1 MKELF
6 SKRAKKII
14 TTVSLSC
21 FLCSPVSYVCSMN
34 QASAAA
40 LNTNVAYEQQFNTV
54 GFDKDDHWN
63 RGRSDEDKDW
73 KKPPRHDD
81 DDDEHEHHHDH
92 EHEHHHDH
100 DEEHEHHHDHEHEH
114 EHHHDHDHDHHHHH
128 ADDVFTSW
136 GTETPKKYEK
146 AELDSILKKLSESE
160 DYGKVLRSKGMLPC
174 TDGTWMYFDLVPEEY
189 EIREGSADFTGRI
202 CVIGSELKED
212 ALKELF
218 EV

>member
-34 QASAAA
+34 QASAGA

-81 DDDEHEHHHDH
+81 DDDDWTPPPPRHDDDDDDWDRPPR
-92 EHEHHHDH
+92 HDDDDDDWDRPPRH
-100 DEEHEHHHDHEHEH
+100 DR
-114 EHHHDHDHDHHHHH
+114 
-128 ADDVFTSW
+128 DDRDDRDD
-136 GTETPKKYEK
+136 
-146 AELDSILKKLSESE
+146 DSDK
-160 DYGKVLRSKGMLPC
+160 DYDKGDITAAVLIG
-174 TDGTWMYFDLVPEEY
+174 G
-189 EIREGSADFTGRI
+189 
-202 CVIGSELKED
+202 VIGAIIAKNT
-212 ALKELF
+212 
-218 EV
+218 

>member
-34 QASAAA
+34 QALAAA

-81 DDDEHEHHHDH
+81 DDDDWDRDRPPRHDDDDDDWDRPPR
-92 EHEHHHDH
+92 HDR
-100 DEEHEHHHDHEHEH
+100 
-114 EHHHDHDHDHHHHH
+114 
-128 ADDVFTSW
+128 DDRDDRDD
-136 GTETPKKYEK
+136 
-146 AELDSILKKLSESE
+146 DSDK
-160 DYGKVLRSKGMLPC
+160 DYDKGDITAAVLIG
-174 TDGTWMYFDLVPEEY
+174 G
-189 EIREGSADFTGRI
+189 
-202 CVIGSELKED
+202 VIGAIIAKNT
-212 ALKELF
+212 
-218 EV
+218 

>member
-81 DDDEHEHHHDH
+81 DDDDWDRPPRHDDDDDDWDRPPR
-92 EHEHHHDH
+92 HDR
-100 DEEHEHHHDHEHEH
+100 
-114 EHHHDHDHDHHHHH
+114 
-128 ADDVFTSW
+128 DDRDDRDD
-136 GTETPKKYEK
+136 
-146 AELDSILKKLSESE
+146 DSDK
-160 DYGKVLRSKGMLPC
+160 DYDKGDITAAVLIG
-174 TDGTWMYFDLVPEEY
+174 G
-189 EIREGSADFTGRI
+189 
-202 CVIGSELKED
+202 VIGAIIAKNT
-212 ALKELF
+212 
-218 EV
+218 

>member
-34 QASAAA
+34 QALAGA

-73 KKPPRHDD
+73 KKPPPPRDDDRDDKRPPRHDRDDDDWTPPPPRHDD
-81 DDDEHEHHHDH
+81 DDDDWDRDRPPRHDR
-92 EHEHHHDH
+92 
-100 DEEHEHHHDHEHEH
+100 
-114 EHHHDHDHDHHHHH
+114 
-128 ADDVFTSW
+128 DDRDDRDD
-136 GTETPKKYEK
+136 
-146 AELDSILKKLSESE
+146 DSDK
-160 DYGKVLRSKGMLPC
+160 DYDKGDITAAVLIG
-174 TDGTWMYFDLVPEEY
+174 G
-189 EIREGSADFTGRI
+189 
-202 CVIGSELKED
+202 VIGAIIAKNT
-212 ALKELF
+212 
-218 EV
+218 

>member
-34 QASAAA
+34 QALAGA

-81 DDDEHEHHHDH
+81 DDDWTPPPPRHDDDDDDDWDRDRPPR
-92 EHEHHHDH
+92 HDR
-100 DEEHEHHHDHEHEH
+100 
-114 EHHHDHDHDHHHHH
+114 
-128 ADDVFTSW
+128 DDRDDRDD
-136 GTETPKKYEK
+136 
-146 AELDSILKKLSESE
+146 DSDK
-160 DYGKVLRSKGMLPC
+160 DYDKGDITAAVLIG
-174 TDGTWMYFDLVPEEY
+174 G
-189 EIREGSADFTGRI
+189 
-202 CVIGSELKED
+202 VIGAIIAKNT
-212 ALKELF
+212 
-218 EV
+218 

>member
-1 MKELF
+1 MK
-6 SKRAKKII
+6 
-14 TTVSLSC
+14 SLYLECNAGISGDM
-21 FLCSPVSYVCSMN
+21 LV
-34 QASAAA
+34 AA
-40 LNTNVAYEQQFNTV
+40 LLDLGADKEALDKALQSIPAK
-54 GFDKDDHWN
+54 GFEYKISRVSKAGVDCCDFDVIL
-63 RGRSDEDKDW
+63 DE
-73 KKPPRHDD
+73 
-81 DDDEHEHHHDH
+81 EHAN
-92 EHEHHHDH
+92 HDH
-100 DEEHEHHHDHEHEH
+100 DMAFLHGNSDAVVHSHEHEH
-114 EHHHDHDHDHHHHH
+114 EHHHDHEHDHHHHH

>member
-34 QASAAA
+34 QALAAA

-81 DDDEHEHHHDH
+81 DDDDDWDRPPRHDDDDDDWDRPPR
-92 EHEHHHDH
+92 HDR
-100 DEEHEHHHDHEHEH
+100 
-114 EHHHDHDHDHHHHH
+114 
-128 ADDVFTSW
+128 DDRDDRDD
-136 GTETPKKYEK
+136 
-146 AELDSILKKLSESE
+146 DSDK
-160 DYGKVLRSKGMLPC
+160 DYDKGDITAAVLIG
-174 TDGTWMYFDLVPEEY
+174 G
-189 EIREGSADFTGRI
+189 
-202 CVIGSELKED
+202 VIGAIIAKNT
-212 ALKELF
+212 
-218 EV
+218 

>member
-81 DDDEHEHHHDH
+81 DDDDDWTPPPPRHDDDDDDWDRDRPPR
-92 EHEHHHDH
+92 HDR
-100 DEEHEHHHDHEHEH
+100 
-114 EHHHDHDHDHHHHH
+114 
-128 ADDVFTSW
+128 DDRDDRDD
-136 GTETPKKYEK
+136 
-146 AELDSILKKLSESE
+146 DSDK
-160 DYGKVLRSKGMLPC
+160 DYDKGDITAAVLIG
-174 TDGTWMYFDLVPEEY
+174 G
-189 EIREGSADFTGRI
+189 
-202 CVIGSELKED
+202 VIGQAVGKGFRGTISAVSDDGFAEAVEPDGEAFILGVQWHPELLTEYREHQRIFSEFMK
-212 ALKELF
+212 AAAIKRRIAY
-218 EV
+218 

>member
-34 QASAAA
+34 QALAAA

-81 DDDEHEHHHDH
+81 DDDDDWTPPPPRHDDDDDDWDRPPR
-92 EHEHHHDH
+92 HDR
-100 DEEHEHHHDHEHEH
+100 
-114 EHHHDHDHDHHHHH
+114 
-128 ADDVFTSW
+128 DDRDDRDD
-136 GTETPKKYEK
+136 
-146 AELDSILKKLSESE
+146 DSDK
-160 DYGKVLRSKGMLPC
+160 DYDKGDITAAVLIG
-174 TDGTWMYFDLVPEEY
+174 G
-189 EIREGSADFTGRI
+189 
-202 CVIGSELKED
+202 VIGAIIAKNT
-212 ALKELF
+212 
-218 EV
+218 

>member
-73 KKPPRHDD
+73 KKTPPPRDDDRDDKRPPRHDRDDDDWTPPPPRHDD
-81 DDDEHEHHHDH
+81 DDDDWDRDRPPRHDR
-92 EHEHHHDH
+92 
-100 DEEHEHHHDHEHEH
+100 
-114 EHHHDHDHDHHHHH
+114 
-128 ADDVFTSW
+128 DDRDDRDD
-136 GTETPKKYEK
+136 
-146 AELDSILKKLSESE
+146 DSDK
-160 DYGKVLRSKGMLPC
+160 DYDKGDITAAVLIG
-174 TDGTWMYFDLVPEEY
+174 G
-189 EIREGSADFTGRI
+189 
-202 CVIGSELKED
+202 VIGAIIAKNT
-212 ALKELF
+212 
-218 EV
+218 

>member
-14 TTVSLSC
+14 TTVSISC

-34 QASAAA
+34 QALAAA

-81 DDDEHEHHHDH
+81 DDDDWDRPPRHDR
-92 EHEHHHDH
+92 
-100 DEEHEHHHDHEHEH
+100 
-114 EHHHDHDHDHHHHH
+114 
-128 ADDVFTSW
+128 DDRDDRDD
-136 GTETPKKYEK
+136 
-146 AELDSILKKLSESE
+146 DSDK
-160 DYGKVLRSKGMLPC
+160 DYDKGDITAAVLIG
-174 TDGTWMYFDLVPEEY
+174 G
-189 EIREGSADFTGRI
+189 
-202 CVIGSELKED
+202 VIGAIIAKNT
-212 ALKELF
+212 
-218 EV
+218 

>member
-40 LNTNVAYEQQFNTV
+40 LNTNVVYEQQFNTV

-73 KKPPRHDD
+73 KKPPPPRDDDRDDKRPPRHDD
-81 DDDEHEHHHDH
+81 DDDDWDRDRPPRHDR
-92 EHEHHHDH
+92 
-100 DEEHEHHHDHEHEH
+100 
-114 EHHHDHDHDHHHHH
+114 
-128 ADDVFTSW
+128 DDRDDRDD
-136 GTETPKKYEK
+136 
-146 AELDSILKKLSESE
+146 DSDK
-160 DYGKVLRSKGMLPC
+160 DYDKGDITAAVLIG
-174 TDGTWMYFDLVPEEY
+174 G
-189 EIREGSADFTGRI
+189 
-202 CVIGSELKED
+202 VIGAIIAKNT
-212 ALKELF
+212 
-218 EV
+218 

>member
-34 QASAAA
+34 QALAGA

-81 DDDEHEHHHDH
+81 DDDDDDWDRDRPPRHDDDDDDWDRDRPPR
-92 EHEHHHDH
+92 HDR
-100 DEEHEHHHDHEHEH
+100 
-114 EHHHDHDHDHHHHH
+114 
-128 ADDVFTSW
+128 DDRDDRDD
-136 GTETPKKYEK
+136 
-146 AELDSILKKLSESE
+146 DSDK
-160 DYGKVLRSKGMLPC
+160 DYDKGDITAAVLIG
-174 TDGTWMYFDLVPEEY
+174 G
-189 EIREGSADFTGRI
+189 
-202 CVIGSELKED
+202 VIGAIIAKNT
-212 ALKELF
+212 
-218 EV
+218 

>member
-34 QASAAA
+34 QALAAA

-81 DDDEHEHHHDH
+81 DDDDWDRDRPPRHDR
-92 EHEHHHDH
+92 
-100 DEEHEHHHDHEHEH
+100 
-114 EHHHDHDHDHHHHH
+114 
-128 ADDVFTSW
+128 DDRDDRDD
-136 GTETPKKYEK
+136 
-146 AELDSILKKLSESE
+146 DSDK
-160 DYGKVLRSKGMLPC
+160 DYDKGDITAAVLIG
-174 TDGTWMYFDLVPEEY
+174 G
-189 EIREGSADFTGRI
+189 
-202 CVIGSELKED
+202 VIGAIIAKNT
-212 ALKELF
+212 
-218 EV
+218 

>member
-14 TTVSLSC
+14 TTVSLSG

-73 KKPPRHDD
+73 KKPPPPRDDDRDDKRPPRHDRDDDDWTPPPPRHDD
-81 DDDEHEHHHDH
+81 DDDDWDRDRPPRHDR
-92 EHEHHHDH
+92 
-100 DEEHEHHHDHEHEH
+100 
-114 EHHHDHDHDHHHHH
+114 
-128 ADDVFTSW
+128 DDRDDRDD
-136 GTETPKKYEK
+136 
-146 AELDSILKKLSESE
+146 DSDK
-160 DYGKVLRSKGMLPC
+160 DYDKGDITAAVLIG
-174 TDGTWMYFDLVPEEY
+174 G
-189 EIREGSADFTGRI
+189 
-202 CVIGSELKED
+202 VIGAIIAKNT
-212 ALKELF
+212 
-218 EV
+218 

>member
-34 QASAAA
+34 QASAGA

-81 DDDEHEHHHDH
+81 DDDDDDDWTPPPPRHDDDDDDWDRDRPPR
-92 EHEHHHDH
+92 HDR
-100 DEEHEHHHDHEHEH
+100 
-114 EHHHDHDHDHHHHH
+114 
-128 ADDVFTSW
+128 DDRDDRDD
-136 GTETPKKYEK
+136 
-146 AELDSILKKLSESE
+146 DSDK
-160 DYGKVLRSKGMLPC
+160 DYDKGDITAAVLIG
-174 TDGTWMYFDLVPEEY
+174 G
-189 EIREGSADFTGRI
+189 
-202 CVIGSELKED
+202 VIGAIIAKNT
-212 ALKELF
+212 
-218 EV
+218 